1 MLKSKKGFTLVELL
15 IVIVVIGVLSSMMML
30 SSTEAVSSAKVARI
44 ISDLTNWKKAALAW
58 YVDNIDKV
66 DSKGNIKKA
75 DGTYG
80 YFGNNGTVTMAEIA
94 KYFSKSFETTSGTY
108 SSINPSAVKDS
119 ASGGKYFTDYRR
131 DSNNNPSGRW
141 FIIFEMPTSWEKD
154 KRLKDKLE
162 ARASSLGLLMVRANA
177 SEVYSYSA
185 EHEWS
190 KYVAIEVM
198 NFAN

>member
-1 MLKSKKGFTLVELL
+1 MKIKKGFTLVELL
-15 IVIVVIGVLSSMMML
+15 IVIVVIGILSAMMML

-44 ISDLTNWKKAALAW
+44 ISDLTNWKKAILAW

-66 DSKGNIKKA
+66 DSKGNIKKD

-80 YFGNNGTVTMAEIA
+80 YFGNKGTVTMAEIA

-108 SSINPSAVKDS
+108 STINPSAVKDS

-162 ARASSLGLLMVRANA
+162 ARASSLGLLMVKANA

>member
-1 MLKSKKGFTLVELL
+1 
-15 IVIVVIGVLSSMMML
+15 
-30 SSTEAVSSAKVARI
+30 
-44 ISDLTNWKKAALAW
+44 
-58 YVDNIDKV
+58 
-66 DSKGNIKKA
+66 
-75 DGTYG
+75 
-80 YFGNNGTVTMAEIA
+80 
-94 KYFSKSFETTSGTY
+94 
-108 SSINPSAVKDS
+108 
-119 ASGGKYFTDYRR
+119 
-131 DSNNNPSGRW
+131 
-141 FIIFEMPTSWEKD
+141 MPTSWEKD